1 MSLREMSFGDICNIR
16 QQLYE
21 RFPMTV
27 PRTQSYSRTK
37 GFKTMSKASNRKM
50 IKAIQKKMGIDPQMR
65 ALETALKNLKN
76 GLAKSRE
83 RSDGTKPS

>member
-1 MSLREMSFGDICNIR
+1 
-16 QQLYE
+16 
-21 RFPMTV
+21 
-27 PRTQSYSRTK
+27 
-37 GFKTMSKASNRKM
+37 MSKASNRK
-50 IKAIQKKMGIDPQMR
+50 IIQSIQKKMGIDPQMR